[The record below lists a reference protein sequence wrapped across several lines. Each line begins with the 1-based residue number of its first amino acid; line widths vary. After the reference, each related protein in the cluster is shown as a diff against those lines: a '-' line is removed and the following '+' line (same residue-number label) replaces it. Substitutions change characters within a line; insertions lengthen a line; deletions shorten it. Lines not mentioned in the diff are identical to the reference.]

1 MYRTVFVTLTL
12 LVLSATQGLASI
24 GDVIEQKGNS
34 MIERRGGEE
43 LLVDKGTDVE
53 SYDTVKTAKGRTAIE
68 FVDDT
73 RVDVTE
79 HSKLVIDE
87 FVYDPNTKTG
97 ALSIKA
103 ALGTIRYA
111 SGQIAKNSR
120 QNIKIRTPTATI
132 AVRGT
137 DFSMSVDEFGQST
150 VILLPSCT
158 QIGSKALCTVGEI
171 SVESDM
177 GQVVLNQAFQATTVS
192 AIDSAPQRP
201 LLLDPDETFINNL
214 IIVRKPVYDDEE
226 LERQRAKQIANIL
239 DIDFLEIDV
248 LERDLLYL
256 DEEDTWYT
264 LLDYDPLALEFLFDA
279 LEASNKRLAAILKS
293 EFDDIFN
300 ETIFGYDPIL
310 NIAITDENP
319 DFVVIRDSGTG
330 NYIKLRLS
338 QNYAYN
344 LTIDQ
349 GVGNRIDDFKL
360 SIDSA
365 IPASND
371 INIFQSQ

>member
-1 MYRTVFVTLTL
+1 MFRTVFVTLSL
-12 LVLSATQGLASI
+12 LVLSTTQSLASI

-43 LLVDKGTDVE
+43 LMVDKGTGVE
-53 SYDTVKTAKGRTAIE
+53 SYDTVKTAKGRTAIQ

-79 HSKLVIDE
+79 HSKLLIDE

-103 ALGTIRYA
+103 ALGTVRYA

-158 QIGSKALCTVGEI
+158 QVGSQALCTVGEI
-171 SVESDM
+171 SVESDV
-177 GQVVLNQAFQATTVS
+177 GQVVLNQAFQATTIS
-192 AIDSAPQRP
+192 AVDSAPQRP

-214 IIVRKPVYDDEE
+214 IIVRKPVYLDEE
-226 LERQRAKQIANIL
+226 EERGRIKEIADIL
-239 DIDFLEIDV
+239 DLDFLEIDI
-248 LERDLLYL
+248 LERDLLAI
-256 DEEDTWYT
+256 DEEETWYT
-264 LLDYDPLALEFLFDA
+264 MLDYDPLALEFLFDA
-279 LEASNKRLAAILKS
+279 LEQSNRQLAALLKS
-293 EFDDIFN
+293 EFEDIFN
-300 ETIFGYDPIL
+300 ETIFGYDPVL

-319 DFVVIRDSGTG
+319 DFVVIRDDGQG
-330 NYIKLRLS
+330 NYIQLRLS
-338 QNYAYN
+338 QSQDYN
-344 LTIDQ
+344 LNIDQ
-349 GVGNRIDDFKL
+349 NGNRIEDFKL
-360 SIDSA
+360 SLDSA
-365 IPASND
+365 TPANND
-371 INIFQSQ
+371 INISQQQ

>member
-1 MYRTVFVTLTL
+1 MHKVLITLSL
-12 LVLSATQGLASI
+12 LVLSTTQGLASI
-24 GDVIEQKGNS
+24 GDVIDQKGNTK
-34 MIERRGGEE
+34 IERRGGEE
-43 LLVDKGTDVE
+43 LMVDKGTNVE
-53 SYDTVKTAKGRTAIE
+53 SYDTVETAKGRTAIQ

-103 ALGTIRYA
+103 ALGTVRYA

-226 LERQRAKQIANIL
+226 LERQRVQDLANIL

-264 LLDYDPLALEFLFDA
+264 LLDYDPLRLEFLFDA

-300 ETIFGYDPIL
+300 ETIFGYDPVL

-319 DFVVIRDSGTG
+319 EFVVIRDSGTG
-330 NYIKLRLS
+330 NYIKLRL
-338 QNYAYN
+338 QQVYGYN

-360 SIDSA
+360 SVDSA
-365 IPASND
+365 VPTTND
-371 INIFQSQ
+371 INIYQSN

>member
-1 MYRTVFVTLTL
+1 MKTVIITLSL
-12 LVLSATQGLASI
+12 LVFSTTQGLASI
-24 GDVIEQKGNS
+24 GDVIDQKGNS

-43 LLVDKGTDVE
+43 LMVDKGTNVE
-53 SYDTVKTAKGRTAIE
+53 SYDTVQTAKGRTAIQ

-103 ALGTIRYA
+103 ALGTVRYA

-158 QIGSKALCTVGEI
+158 QVSSKLLCTVGEI

-214 IIVRKPVYDDEE
+214 IIVRKPVVDEEE
-226 LERQRAKQIANIL
+226 LERQRVKELTNIL

-264 LLDYDPLALEFLFDA
+264 LLEYDPLALEFLFDA
-279 LEASNKRLAAILKS
+279 LEQSNKRLAAILKS

-300 ETIFGYDPIL
+300 ETIFGYDPVL

-319 DFVVIRDSGTG
+319 EFVVIRDSGTG
-330 NYIKLRLS
+330 NYIKLRL
-338 QNYAYN
+338 QQAYGYN

-360 SIDSA
+360 SVDSA
-365 IPASND
+365 VPTTND
-371 INIFQSQ
+371 INIYQSN

>member
-1 MYRTVFVTLTL
+1 
-12 LVLSATQGLASI
+12 
-24 GDVIEQKGNS
+24 

-43 LLVDKGTDVE
+43 LMVDKGTGVE
-53 SYDTVKTAKGRTAIE
+53 SYDTVKTAKGRTAIQ

-79 HSKLVIDE
+79 HSKLLIDE

-103 ALGTIRYA
+103 ALGTVRYA

-120 QNIKIRTPTATI
+120 QNIKIKTPTATI

-158 QIGSKALCTVGEI
+158 QVGSKALCTVGEI
-171 SVESDM
+171 SVESDV

-214 IIVRKPVYDDEE
+214 IIVRKPVYREE
-226 LERQRAKQIANIL
+226 EEERSRIAKLIDIL
-239 DIDFLEIDV
+239 DLDFLEFDGLDV
-248 LERDLLYL
+248 DLLAL
-256 DEEDTWYT
+256 DETETWYT
-264 LLDYDPLALEFLFDA
+264 ELDYDPLALEFLFDA
-279 LEASNKRLAAILKS
+279 LDQSNAELAALLKS
-293 EFDDIFN
+293 EFEDI
-300 ETIFGYDPIL
+300 EAEEVFGYKADKNISIL
-310 NIAITDENP
+310 NADP
-319 DFVVIRDSGTG
+319 DFVVIREDGAG
-330 NYIKLRLS
+330 NYIRLQLS
-338 QNYAYN
+338 QRYAYA
-344 LTIDQ
+344 LDIDQ
-349 GVGNRIDDFKL
+349 NGS
-360 SIDSA
+360 SIRNYSLA
-365 IPASND
+365 LEPGTPAQND
-371 INIFQSQ
+371 ITIIQNK

>member
-1 MYRTVFVTLTL
+1 MFRTVFVTLSL
-12 LVLSATQGLASI
+12 LVFSTTQGIASI
-24 GDVIEQKGNS
+24 GDVIDQKGNS
-34 MIERRGGEE
+34 KIERRGGEE
-43 LLVDKGTDVE
+43 LLVDKGTSVE
-53 SYDTVKTAKGRTAIE
+53 SYDTVETAKGRTAIQ

-79 HSKLVIDE
+79 HSKLLIDE

-103 ALGTIRYA
+103 ALGTVRYA

-158 QIGSKALCTVGEI
+158 QVGSKAFCTVGEI
-171 SVESDM
+171 SVESDV
-177 GQVVLNQAFQATTVS
+177 GQVVLNQAFQATTVT
-192 AIDSAPQRP
+192 ALDSAPQRP

-214 IIVRKPVYDDEE
+214 IIVRKPVYEEEE
-226 LERQRAKQIANIL
+226 LERTRAKEYANIL

-248 LERDLLYL
+248 LERDLLTL
-256 DEEDTWYT
+256 DEADTWYT
-264 LLDYDPLALEFLFDA
+264 LLEYDPLALEFLFDA
-279 LEASNKRLAAILKS
+279 LEQSNKRLAAILKS

-319 DFVVIRDSGTG
+319 EFVVIRDSGTG
-330 NYIKLRLS
+330 NYIKLRLK
-338 QNYAYN
+338 QDYGYN

-360 SIDSA
+360 SVDSA
-365 IPASND
+365 VPTTND
-371 INIFQSQ
+371 INIYQSQ

>member
-1 MYRTVFVTLTL
+1 MFRTVFVTLSL
-12 LVLSATQGLASI
+12 LVLSTTQSLASI
-24 GDVIEQKGNS
+24 GDVIEQRGNS

-43 LLVDKGTDVE
+43 LMVDKGTGVE
-53 SYDTVKTAKGRTAIE
+53 SYDTVKTAKGRTAIQ

-79 HSKLVIDE
+79 HSKLLIDE

-103 ALGTIRYA
+103 ALGTVRYA

-158 QIGSKALCTVGEI
+158 QVGSQALCTVGEI
-171 SVESDM
+171 SVESDV
-177 GQVVLNQAFQATTVS
+177 GQVVLNQAFQATTIS
-192 AIDSAPQRP
+192 AVDSAPQRP

-214 IIVRKPVYDDEE
+214 IIVRKPVYLDEE
-226 LERQRAKQIANIL
+226 EERGRIKELADIL
-239 DIDFLEIDV
+239 DLDFLEIDI
-248 LERDLLYL
+248 LERDLLAV

-279 LEASNKRLAAILKS
+279 LEQSNRQLAALLKS
-293 EFDDIFN
+293 EFEDIFN
-300 ETIFGYDPIL
+300 ETIFGYDPVL

-319 DFVVIRDSGTG
+319 DFVVIRDDGQG
-330 NYIKLRLS
+330 NYIQLRLS
-338 QNYAYN
+338 QNQAYN
-344 LTIDQ
+344 LNIDQ
-349 GVGNRIDDFKL
+349 NGNRIEDFKL
-360 SIDSA
+360 SLDSA
-365 IPASND
+365 TPANND
-371 INIFQSQ
+371 INISQQQ

>member
-1 MYRTVFVTLTL
+1 MFRTVFVTLSL
-12 LVLSATQGLASI
+12 LVLSTTQSLASI

-43 LLVDKGTDVE
+43 LMVDKGTGVE
-53 SYDTVKTAKGRTAIE
+53 SYDTVKTAKGRTAIQ

-79 HSKLVIDE
+79 HSKLLIDE

-103 ALGTIRYA
+103 ALGTVRYA

-158 QIGSKALCTVGEI
+158 QVGSQALCTVGEI
-171 SVESDM
+171 SVESDV
-177 GQVVLNQAFQATTVS
+177 GQVVLNQAFQATTIS

-214 IIVRKPVYDDEE
+214 IIVRKPVYLDEE
-226 LERQRAKQIANIL
+226 EERGRIKELADIL
-239 DIDFLEIDV
+239 DLDFLEIDI
-248 LERDLLYL
+248 LERDLLAI

-264 LLDYDPLALEFLFDA
+264 MLDYDPLALEFLFDA
-279 LEASNKRLAAILKS
+279 LEQSNRQLAALLKS
-293 EFDDIFN
+293 EFEDIFN
-300 ETIFGYDPIL
+300 ETIFGYDPVL

-319 DFVVIRDSGTG
+319 DFVVIRDDGQG
-330 NYIKLRLS
+330 NYIQLRLS
-338 QNYAYN
+338 QSQAYN
-344 LTIDQ
+344 LNIDQ
-349 GVGNRIDDFKL
+349 NGNRIEDFKL
-360 SIDSA
+360 SLDSA
-365 IPASND
+365 TPANND
-371 INIFQSQ
+371 INISQQQ

>member
-1 MYRTVFVTLTL
+1 M
-12 LVLSATQGLASI
+12 LVLSTTQSLASI
-24 GDVIEQKGNS
+24 GDVIEQRGNS

-43 LLVDKGTDVE
+43 LMVDKGTGVE
-53 SYDTVKTAKGRTAIE
+53 SYDTVKTAKGRTAIQ

-79 HSKLVIDE
+79 HSKLLIDE

-103 ALGTIRYA
+103 ALGTVRYA

-158 QIGSKALCTVGEI
+158 QVGSQALCTVGEI
-171 SVESDM
+171 SVESDV
-177 GQVVLNQAFQATTVS
+177 GQVVLNQAFQATTIS
-192 AIDSAPQRP
+192 AVDSAPQRP

-214 IIVRKPVYDDEE
+214 IIVRKPVYLDEE
-226 LERQRAKQIANIL
+226 EERGRIKEIADIL
-239 DIDFLEIDV
+239 DLDFLEIDI
-248 LERDLLYL
+248 LERDLLAV

-279 LEASNKRLAAILKS
+279 LEQSNRQLAALLKS
-293 EFDDIFN
+293 EFEDIFN
-300 ETIFGYDPIL
+300 ETIFGYDPVL

-319 DFVVIRDSGTG
+319 DFVVIRDDGQG
-330 NYIKLRLS
+330 NYIQLRLS
-338 QNYAYN
+338 QGHAYN
-344 LTIDQ
+344 LNIDQ
-349 GVGNRIDDFKL
+349 NGNRIEDFKL
-360 SIDSA
+360 SLDSA
-365 IPASND
+365 TPANND
-371 INIFQSQ
+371 INISQQQ

>member
-1 MYRTVFVTLTL
+1 MYKVFMTLSL
-12 LVLSATQGLASI
+12 LVFSTTQGLASI
-24 GDVIEQKGNS
+24 GDVIDQKGNS

-43 LLVDKGTDVE
+43 LIVDKGTNVE
-53 SYDTVKTAKGRTAIE
+53 SYDTVQTAKGRTAIQ

-103 ALGTIRYA
+103 ALGTVRYA

-158 QIGSKALCTVGEI
+158 QVSSKLLCTVGEI

-214 IIVRKPVYDDEE
+214 IIVRKPVVDEEE
-226 LERQRAKQIANIL
+226 LERQRVKELTNIL

-264 LLDYDPLALEFLFDA
+264 LLEYDPLALEFLFDA
-279 LEASNKRLAAILKS
+279 LEQSNKRLAAILKS

-300 ETIFGYDPIL
+300 ETIFGYDPVL

-319 DFVVIRDSGTG
+319 EFVVIRDSGTG
-330 NYIKLRLS
+330 NYIKLRL
-338 QNYAYN
+338 QQAYGYN

-360 SIDSA
+360 SVDSA
-365 IPASND
+365 VPTTND
-371 INIFQSQ
+371 INIYQSN

>member
-1 MYRTVFVTLTL
+1 MKTVIITLSL
-12 LVLSATQGLASI
+12 LVFSTTQGLASI
-24 GDVIEQKGNS
+24 GDVIDQKGNS
-34 MIERRGGEE
+34 KIERRGGEE
-43 LLVDKGTDVE
+43 LVVDKGTDVE
-53 SYDTVKTAKGRTAIE
+53 SYDTVETAKGRTAIQ

-103 ALGTIRYA
+103 ALGTVRYA

-158 QIGSKALCTVGEI
+158 QVGSKALCTVGEI

-226 LERQRAKQIANIL
+226 LERQRVQELSNIL

-264 LLDYDPLALEFLFDA
+264 LLDYDPLRLEFLFDA
-279 LEASNKRLAAILKS
+279 LDQSNKRLAAILKS

-319 DFVVIRDSGTG
+319 EFVVIRDSGTG
-330 NYIKLRLS
+330 NYIKLRLK
-338 QNYAYN
+338 QEYGYN

-360 SIDSA
+360 SVDSA
-365 IPASND
+365 VPTTND

>member
-1 MYRTVFVTLTL
+1 MTLSL
-12 LVLSATQGLASI
+12 LVFSTTQGLASI
-24 GDVIEQKGNS
+24 GDVIDRKGNS

-43 LLVDKGTDVE
+43 LIVDKGTNVE
-53 SYDTVKTAKGRTAIE
+53 SYDTVQTAKGRTAIQ

-103 ALGTIRYA
+103 ALGTVRYA

-158 QIGSKALCTVGEI
+158 QVSSKLLCTVGEI

-214 IIVRKPVYDDEE
+214 IIVRKPVVDEEE
-226 LERQRAKQIANIL
+226 LERQRVKELTNIL

-264 LLDYDPLALEFLFDA
+264 LLEYDPLALEFLFDA
-279 LEASNKRLAAILKS
+279 LEQSNKRLAAILKS

-300 ETIFGYDPIL
+300 ETIFGYDPVL

-319 DFVVIRDSGTG
+319 EFVVIRDSGTG
-330 NYIKLRLS
+330 NYIKLRL
-338 QNYAYN
+338 QQAYGYN

-360 SIDSA
+360 SVDSA
-365 IPASND
+365 VPTTND
-371 INIFQSQ
+371 INIYQSN